1 MFSIRSNGKFDK
13 TERYLKKLRGKD
25 FTRILSKYGEQ
36 GVQALSESTPIDS
49 GETARSWGYIIEHES
64 DGQVSIAW
72 TNSHFNKGVL
82 LYHHSYRMIKNRI
95 LRLPLLLQPLL
106 AQLSVEQLYLIE
118 LLKKHGRRSIVN
130 ADD

>member
-72 TNSHFNKGVL
+72 TNSHFNKGVQIAIIL
-82 LYHHSYRMIKNRI
+82 QYGHGTGSGGYFKGRDYSNPTMRPVFDRI
-95 LRLPLLLQPLL
+95 
-106 AQLSVEQLYLIE
+106 AEEAWKEINS
-118 LLKKHGRRSIVN
+118 
-130 ADD
+130 